1 MADYLRMAARAYLT
15 IIPSVD
21 KALHDLGTSTFI
33 ALHLF
38 SVDRIHLS
46 AVAEFLCLIER
57 LEELHTKVQG
67 IISSPYLA
75 TTLMYNVSR
84 RWIQYLNRY
93 MDASA
98 LEVVEAPGD
107 SVPFSLKPILV
118 DLEGGRYVVP
128 ILPRPLEE
136 LLTVK

>member
-1 MADYLRMAARAYLT
+1 
-15 IIPSVD
+15 
-21 KALHDLGTSTFI
+21 
-33 ALHLF
+33 
-38 SVDRIHLS
+38 
-46 AVAEFLCLIER
+46 
-57 LEELHTKVQG
+57 
-67 IISSPYLA
+67 
-75 TTLMYNVSR
+75 MYNVSR

-118 DLEGGRYVVP
+118 DMEGGRYVVP